1 MFKRSSQIVALRV
14 NVHIQKKK
22 KLSANNSERPV
33 DALAIKKVNRPLTDN
48 IKSRDASASK
58 NGWYS

>member
-1 MFKRSSQIVALRV
+1 MLGFEEQITTMT
-14 NVHIQKKK
+14 
-22 KLSANNSERPV
+22 KLQYDKNNSERPV

>member
-1 MFKRSSQIVALRV
+1 MWTGVGEWMDGYPLDCYDYQSTFG
-14 NVHIQKKK
+14 
-22 KLSANNSERPV
+22 ANNSERPV

>member
-1 MFKRSSQIVALRV
+1 MAMIAMITSK
-14 NVHIQKKK
+14 
-22 KLSANNSERPV
+22 NNSERPV

-48 IKSRDASASK
+48 IKSRDASAFK